1 MSRRRSTAVGGQVP
15 GRSSSRHAGP
25 AQLIAEDLGEVTPE
39 VTALRD
45 RFRLPGIKVLQ
56 FAFGTDPQAPT
67 FLPHSYERN
76 SAAYTGTHDN
86 DTTVGWFH
94 DPGSPAAPS
103 GAMRARAPRGAR
115 VISGSRT
122 PAARFH
128 WDMIRGVWSSV
139 ANLALAPMQD
149 FLGLGSSA
157 RMNLPGTSEANWEWR
172 LSELPP
178 AEVRERLR
186 LATRIYGRA
195 AQ

>member
-1 MSRRRSTAVGGQVP
+1 LAARSRAEALP
-15 GRSSSRHAGP
+15 GTGP

-67 FLPHSYERN
+67 FLPTAT
-76 SAAYTGTHDN
+76 SALGAYTAPT
-86 DTTVGWFH
+86 TTTPTVGWFH
-94 DPGSPAAPS
+94 DPGSPQRPAEQCEQERRAALAYLAVKDS
-103 GAMRARAPRGAR
+103 GRE
-115 VISGSRT
+115 I
-122 PAARFH
+122 H

-157 RMNLPGTSEANWEWR
+157 RMNLPGTTEGNWAVA
-172 LSELPP
+172 P
-178 AEVRERLR
+178 LR
-186 LATRIYGRA
+186 AASRRGAGAAAASDQDLRRA